1 MLFETPRLIVRKLR
15 PDDLD
20 ALSALY
26 ADPDVRRYFPDG
38 GLDRGQT
45 KEELD
50 WFLRDVPP
58 DQTPFGLRAIIHR
71 ESGEFIGRG
80 GLLSWM
86 IEDKREIETAYLIA
100 RPFWR
105 QGLGSEFLHA
115 LIRHATEDLHLSR
128 LIALV
133 DERNIASIRTAEKA
147 GFAFERVVGIDGTPA
162 HLYALNAHT

>member
-15 PDDLD
+15 PGDLD

-26 ADPDVRRYFPDG
+26 GDLDVRRYFPDG
-38 GLDRGQT
+38 VLNREQT

-50 WFLRDVPP
+50 WFRRDVPP

-86 IEDKREIETAYLIA
+86 IEGKREIETAYLIA
-100 RPFWR
+100 KPYWR
-105 QGLGSEFLHA
+105 QGLASEFLSA
-115 LIRHATEDLHLSR
+115 LIRHATEDLHLAR
-128 LIALV
+128 LIALI
-133 DERNIASIRTAEKA
+133 DKHNIASIRTAEKA
-147 GFAFERVVGIDGTPA
+147 GFAFERAVTVEGA
-162 HLYALNAHT
+162 SAQLYALRVQN